1 MSIIGWYKKEL
12 CAMFASSL
20 LVILTVIVALVTAI
34 LINASAQSVR
44 AFEGTDLDERP
55 LNSLVSPSHK
65 G

>member
-1 MSIIGWYKKEL
+1 
-12 CAMFASSL
+12 MFASSL